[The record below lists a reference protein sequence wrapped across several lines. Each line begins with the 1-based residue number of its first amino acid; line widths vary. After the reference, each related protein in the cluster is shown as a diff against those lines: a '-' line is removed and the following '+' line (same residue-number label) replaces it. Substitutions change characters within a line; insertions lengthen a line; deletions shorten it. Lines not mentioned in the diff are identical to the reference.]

1 MGDNTIILCD
11 SKTGKEVAAMH
22 GHSGAVHALLWLE
35 AKGWLLSGASDSTIR
50 VWRVRTDTA

>member
-1 MGDNTIILCD
+1 MEAG
-11 SKTGKEVAAMH
+11 EAAATMR

-35 AKGWLLSGASDSTIR
+35 SKGWLLSGASDSTIR